1 MGYHIIE
8 TLPWVDYKK
17 VYEDTMAEAEAR
29 GFAKGLAIAEAK
41 AKAEGKIEVVRS
53 MLRFRAEKGFPESQT
68 VELLLD
74 IAISKEIID
83 SARASL

>member
-1 MGYHIIE
+1 MGFHIIE
-8 TLPWVDYKK
+8 TLPWVDYRKI
-17 VYEDTMAEAEAR
+17 YEDTMAEAEAR
-29 GFAKGLAIAEAK
+29 GFAKGLA
-41 AKAEGKIEVVRS
+41 KAEGKIEAVRS

-74 IAISKEIID
+74 MAISKEIID